1 MWKLGC
7 FSQEKHLRLHLLSIK
22 CYCCLGE
29 TIEVLQKRHQWPHKL
44 QRNEHNATEYLYRS
58 TKNKVV
64 SYLGDA
70 HWPLITSYRRTPMK
84 PVCTMMMMMSL
95 PGTFDS
101 SITNKPHTTLII
113 GALWILMSLFLLF
126 LIGWPWIPTGL
137 CSSICFIITECF
149 GDVTMDRFLV
159 KSYQAPMD
167 AFQHYKTTKPYLS
180 CKTRQTYL
188 SWHSGLTK
196 MSCIHTRRFM
206 VKFE

>member
-1 MWKLGC
+1 MKPYCKVLHFRIKSHLETRMWKLGC

-113 GALWILMSLFLLF
+113 GASNWEDGADGSAACWTGLLGYKTPQNPGDTHRVSRGNKCWWIITLWI
-126 LIGWPWIPTGL
+126 
-137 CSSICFIITECF
+137 
-149 GDVTMDRFLV
+149 
-159 KSYQAPMD
+159 
-167 AFQHYKTTKPYLS
+167 
-180 CKTRQTYL
+180 
-188 SWHSGLTK
+188 
-196 MSCIHTRRFM
+196 
-206 VKFE
+206 